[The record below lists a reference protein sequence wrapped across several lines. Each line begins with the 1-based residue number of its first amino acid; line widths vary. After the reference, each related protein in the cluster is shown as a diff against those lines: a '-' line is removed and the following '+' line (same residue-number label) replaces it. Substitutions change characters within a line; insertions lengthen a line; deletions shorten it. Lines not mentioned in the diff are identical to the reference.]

1 MSPERS
7 DTPLPESIAV
17 DLRQF
22 PGIMRLA
29 AEYTTNFAALEPFFA
44 GDPADQTAWQAA
56 IAARKRSPG
65 TAGAVTALLRTQQQ
79 ARGAPAAAVEAAG
92 RLADPRSVAV
102 VTGQQAGLF
111 GGPLYTLLKAISAIR
126 LARRVEQF
134 HGGPAVAVFWV
145 DAEDHDLDE
154 IRRCGVLD
162 ADLRL
167 ETVSLAIRE
176 ATSGTSAASVRLG
189 DEIEGVV
196 DELAGT
202 LPQTDFTPDLMG
214 DLRHAY
220 ASGRGLVEA
229 FSVWLER
236 LLGDLGL
243 VVFDASD
250 PTAKPL
256 AAELFEREIRS
267 AGTTTSLAQAA
278 GEQLSNAGFHAQVQ
292 LPPDAVA
299 LFLLDG
305 TRRAIRRDGDRL
317 RVGDEPLEGAEL
329 LSRLRADAACLSPNV
344 LLRPIVQDR
353 LFPTVCYVAGPNELA
368 YLAQLKQVYAHFAVP
383 MPLVAP
389 RLSATLV
396 DAAVIKFLRRHDIA
410 METLQPQDESA
421 LNRLLG
427 SQLPETV
434 DQAMRAAEDTI
445 RSRMQSLRTAVADV
459 DPTLSGAADSTQGR
473 MERDLRNLRNKVV
486 QAAKRRDQTLR
497 RQFARAQSQIFP
509 QGSPQ
514 ERAVGMVYFL
524 NRYGPALIDRLVT
537 DSTLDG
543 QPSLADDSLIGH
555 LARSKPAGTSS
566 SALPLKIS
574 WEMICCSHVVP
585 DLAQVAMTMSSA
597 RKT

>member
-7 DTPLPESIAV
+7 DTTLPESVAV
-17 DLRQF
+17 DLQRF
-22 PGIMRLA
+22 PGSSRLA
-29 AEYTTNFAALEPFFA
+29 AEYTVNFAALEPFFA
-44 GDPADQTAWQAA
+44 GDPGDERAWRTA
-56 IAARKRSPG
+56 IATRERSPG
-65 TAGAVTALLRTQQQ
+65 TAAAVTTLLRAQQQ
-79 ARGAPAAAVEAAG
+79 ARSAPTAAVEAAE
-92 RLADPRSVAV
+92 RLADPRAVAV

-126 LARRVEQF
+126 LARRVEQC
-134 HGGPAVAVFWV
+134 HGVPAVAVFWV

-154 IRRCGVLD
+154 IRSCGVLN
-162 ADLRL
+162 ADRRL
-167 ETVSLAIRE
+167 ETVSLAIP
-176 ATSGTSAASVRLG
+176 ATTPGTSAATVRLG
-189 DEIEGVV
+189 DEIEAVI
-196 DELAGT
+196 DRLAAT
-202 LPQTDFTPDLMG
+202 LPQTDFTLDLMT
-214 DLRHAY
+214 DLRRAY

-243 VVFDASD
+243 VVFDGSD
-250 PTAKPL
+250 PSAKPL
-256 AAELFEREIRS
+256 ATELFEREIRT
-267 AGTTTSLAQAA
+267 AGTTTSLARAA

-292 LPPDAVA
+292 PPSDAVA

-305 TRRAIRRDGDRL
+305 TRRAIRQDGGRM
-317 RVGDEPLEGAEL
+317 RVGDASLDGTEL

-383 MPLVAP
+383 MPLVAS

-434 DQAMRAAEDTI
+434 DQAMRAAEDTV
-445 RSRMQSLRTAVADV
+445 RDRMRSLRAAVADV
-459 DPTLSGAADSTQGR
+459 DPTLSGAAESTQGR
-473 MERDLRNLRNKVV
+473 MERALRTLQNKVV
-486 QAAKRRDQTLR
+486 RAAKRRDQTLR
-497 RQFARAQSQIFP
+497 RQFARAQSQMFP

-524 NRYGPALIDRLVT
+524 NRYGPALINRLVT
-537 DSTLDG
+537 DPTIDTN
-543 QPSLADDSLIGH
+543 H
-555 LARSKPAGTSS
+555 H
-566 SALPLKIS
+566 
-574 WEMICCSHVVP
+574 WV
-585 DLAQVAMTMSSA
+585 MTV
-597 RKT
+597 

>member
-7 DTPLPESIAV
+7 DTTLPESVAV
-17 DLRQF
+17 DLRRF
-22 PGIMRLA
+22 PGVRRLA
-29 AEYTTNFAALEPFFA
+29 AEYPTNFAALEPFFA
-44 GDPADQTAWQAA
+44 GDPADETAWRSA
-56 IAARKRSPG
+56 IAAREQSPG
-65 TAGAVTALLRTQQQ
+65 TAAAVTMLLRTQQQ
-79 ARGAPAAAVEAAG
+79 ARGAPAAAAEAAG

-111 GGPLYTLLKAISAIR
+111 GGPLYTLLKAVSAIR
-126 LARRVEQF
+126 LARRVEHL
-134 HGGPAVAVFWV
+134 HGVPAVAVFWV

-154 IRRCGVLD
+154 IRSCGVLD

-167 ETVSLAIRE
+167 ATVSLAIT
-176 ATSGTSAASVRLG
+176 APTPGASAATVRLG
-189 DEIEGVV
+189 DEIGAVV
-196 DELAGT
+196 DRLAAT
-202 LPQTDFTPDLMG
+202 LPQTDFTSDLMA
-214 DLRHAY
+214 DLRRVY

-250 PTAKPL
+250 PAAKPL

-267 AGTTTSLAQAA
+267 AGTTTSLARAA
-278 GEQLSNAGFHAQVQ
+278 GEQLSTAGFHAQVQ
-292 LPPDAVA
+292 PPPDAVA

-305 TRRAIRRDGDRL
+305 PRRGIRQDGDRL
-317 RVGDEPLEGAEL
+317 RVGDAPLKGTEL
-329 LSRLRADAACLSPNV
+329 LSRLRADPTCLGPNV
-344 LLRPIVQDR
+344 LLRPIVQDW

-383 MPLVAP
+383 MPLVVT

-410 METLQPQDESA
+410 IETLQPQDESA

-445 RSRMQSLRTAVADV
+445 RDRMQSLRAAVAGV
-459 DPTLSGAADSTQGR
+459 DPTLSGAAESTQAR
-473 MERDLRNLRNKVV
+473 MERDLRNLQNKVV

-524 NRYGPALIDRLVT
+524 NRYGPALIDRLVA
-537 DSTLDG
+537 DPTLD
-543 QPSLADDSLIGH
+543 ANH
-555 LARSKPAGTSS
+555 H
-566 SALPLKIS
+566 
-574 WEMICCSHVVP
+574 WV
-585 DLAQVAMTMSSA
+585 MTI
-597 RKT
+597 